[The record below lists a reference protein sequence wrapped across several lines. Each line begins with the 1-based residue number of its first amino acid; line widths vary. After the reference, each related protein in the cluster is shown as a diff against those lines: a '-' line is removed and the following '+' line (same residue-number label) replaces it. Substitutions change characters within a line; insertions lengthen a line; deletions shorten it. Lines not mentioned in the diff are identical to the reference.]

1 MENENNTFNSAVG
14 NISLAVEEKINE
26 VKNLLERPD
35 LTEDEQ
41 DTLNQVLANLEAA
54 DENLGVLYRF

>member
-1 MENENNTFNSAVG
+1 MENENNNFNSAVG
-14 NISLAVEEKINE
+14 DISLAVEEKINE

-41 DTLNQVLANLEAA
+41 DTLNQILANLEEA